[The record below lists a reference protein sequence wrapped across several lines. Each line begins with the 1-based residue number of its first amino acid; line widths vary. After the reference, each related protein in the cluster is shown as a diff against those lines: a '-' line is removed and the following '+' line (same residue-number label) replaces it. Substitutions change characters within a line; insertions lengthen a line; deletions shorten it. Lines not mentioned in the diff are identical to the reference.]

1 MYTIVDDTE
10 DNRKYRVVGG
20 AWIKKIYPGYR
31 IIRYEDPVDAEI
43 AKNFIESKEN
53 RQNLKV
59 IPIKEV
65 KIPIKKIKIK
75 NEKK

>member
-10 DNRKYRVVGG
+10 EKRKYRTDRG

-31 IIRYEDPVDAEI
+31 IIRYEHPVDAEI
-43 AKNFIESKEN
+43 AKNFIENKEN

-59 IPIKEV
+59 IPIKLVE
-65 KIPIKKIKIK
+65 KKIKFGG
-75 NEKK
+75 KK

>member
-10 DNRKYRVVGG
+10 DKRKYRTDRG

-31 IIRYEDPVDAEI
+31 LIKYEHPVDAEI

-59 IPIKEV
+59 IKVKLVEKEIKFNKER
-65 KIPIKKIKIK
+65 K
-75 NEKK
+75 

>member
-10 DNRKYRVVGG
+10 EKRKYRTDRG
-20 AWIKKIYPGYR
+20 AWMEKIYPGYR
-31 IIRYEDPVDAEI
+31 VCKYEHPVDAEN

-59 IPIKEV
+59 IPVEEV
-65 KIPIKKIKIK
+65 KIR
-75 NEKK
+75 EY